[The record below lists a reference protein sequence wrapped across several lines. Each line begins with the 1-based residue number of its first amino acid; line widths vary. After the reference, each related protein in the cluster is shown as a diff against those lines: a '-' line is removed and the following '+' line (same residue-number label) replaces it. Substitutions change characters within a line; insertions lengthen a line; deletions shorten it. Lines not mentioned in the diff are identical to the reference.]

1 MNVTINPSLQ
11 FTGEEDA
18 QNEGDIP
25 EAIPD
30 DSDEESI
37 PSQEHDD
44 QGEQFPGQENE
55 QPQLRR
61 SNHEHKPSTKY
72 PSSEYLLLTD
82 GGEPESF
89 QEAQTH
95 KDRGS
100 WMKAMQ
106 EEMES
111 LPKNN
116 TYELVKLPKGRK
128 ALRNKWVYKLKK
140 DGRGDLVKYKARLV
154 VKGFGQKK
162 GIDFDEIFSPIVKL
176 SSIRIILGLATNQDL
191 EIEQLD
197 VKTAFLHGD
206 LEEEIYMQQPE
217 GFEDKRKEDLVCKL
231 KKSLYG
237 LKQAPRQWYK
247 KFDSFMVGH
256 GYQRTAADYCVYFK
270 RYPGE
275 KFIILLLYV
284 DDMLI
289 VGQDRAQISKL
300 KEELAES
307 FEMKDLGP
315 AKQILGMEITRDRK
329 NRRLWLSQERYV
341 ERILERF
348 NMKEAKPVTTPLG
361 GHCKL
366 SKSSCPSTEE
376 ENKKMVVI
384 PYSSAVGSLM
394 YAMVCTRL
402 DIAHAVGVVSRF
414 LSNPG
419 KQHWEAVKWIF
430 RYLRRTSKLCLSFGR
445 GKLVL
450 EGYTDADM
458 AGDLDGRKS
467 TSGYLF
473 TFAGG
478 AVSWQSKLQ
487 KCVAL
492 STIEAEY
499 IAVTEAGKEIVWI
512 KTFFKELGMQQDE
525 YVVYCDSQSAI
536 DLSKNATYHSRTKH
550 IEVRY
555 HWIRDATEGK
565 RFKLK
570 KIHADK
576 NAADMMTKVIPK
588 QKMEFCSMLAG
599 MESC

>member
-1 MNVTINPSLQ
+1 
-11 FTGEEDA
+11 
-18 QNEGDIP
+18 
-25 EAIPD
+25 
-30 DSDEESI
+30 
-37 PSQEHDD
+37 
-44 QGEQFPGQENE
+44 
-55 QPQLRR
+55 
-61 SNHEHKPSTKY
+61 
-72 PSSEYLLLTD
+72 
-82 GGEPESF
+82 
-89 QEAQTH
+89 
-95 KDRGS
+95 
-100 WMKAMQ
+100 MQ

-111 LPKNN
+111 LQKNN

-162 GIDFDEIFSPIVKL
+162 GIDFDEIFSPVVKL
-176 SSIRIILGLATNQDL
+176 SSIKIILGLATNQDL

-315 AKQILGMEITRDRK
+315 TKQILGMEITRDRK

-394 YAMVCTRL
+394 YAMVCTRP

-430 RYLRRTSKLCLSFGR
+430 RYLRRTSKLCLSFG
-445 GKLVL
+445 
-450 EGYTDADM
+450 
-458 AGDLDGRKS
+458 
-467 TSGYLF
+467 
-473 TFAGG
+473 
-478 AVSWQSKLQ
+478 
-487 KCVAL
+487 
-492 STIEAEY
+492 
-499 IAVTEAGKEIVWI
+499 KE
-512 KTFFKELGMQQDE
+512 
-525 YVVYCDSQSAI
+525 
-536 DLSKNATYHSRTKH
+536 N
-550 IEVRY
+550 
-555 HWIRDATEGK
+555 
-565 RFKLK
+565 
-570 KIHADK
+570 
-576 NAADMMTKVIPK
+576 
-588 QKMEFCSMLAG
+588 
-599 MESC
+599 